1 MRLYFVR
8 HAQSE
13 ANTLD
18 ILAGQI
24 DYPLS
29 EQGFSDANAVA
40 QLFLVNHPIDT
51 IISSPLLRARQTAS
65 AFARIVN
72 LPLKIDDSLIEQN
85 MGVFAGKTYAEVES
99 DPTYELDKTR
109 RWDWTPPQGESYRM
123 ITERL
128 APFFVRLNAR
138 RQMALRDHT
147 EPRLLIVTHA
157 VTLRLIT
164 AILQN
169 SLPIYPIKLL
179 RNSEILQTDY
189 KGLGVEHR
197 LISYYY
203 GEDQEAKP

>member
-13 ANTLD
+13 ANTFD
-18 ILAGQI
+18 ILAGQM

-29 EQGFSDANAVA
+29 KQGFADADFVA
-40 QLFLVNHPIDT
+40 RSFLANHAIDT

-65 AFARIVN
+65 AFDRSGD
-72 LPLKIDDSLIEQN
+72 LPLEIDSALIEQD

-99 DPTYELDKTR
+99 DPQYEMDKAR
-109 RWDWTPPQGESYRM
+109 RWEWTPPHGESYRM
-123 ITERL
+123 IAERL
-128 APFFVRLNAR
+128 VPFFVRLDAR
-138 RQMALRDHT
+138 RQRALRDHT

-169 SLPIYPIKLL
+169 SLPVYPTKLL

-189 KGLGVEHR
+189 QGLGVKHE
-197 LISYYY
+197 LIGHYY
-203 GEDQEAKP
+203 GQEQDAKA